1 MNVRSKIYAAYES
14 VPDALYIVGRDRSI
28 VFANQHAEHL
38 FGYEPGQIVG
48 VEIEALIPK
57 RYRQRHAEV
66 HAEFSVDPAVRTMGF
81 GRELFAL
88 RSDGREFPV
97 EIGIGPADGGECF
110 VAVVRDITSLA
121 ENQRRDS
128 RCCHWG

>member
-1 MNVRSKIYAAYES
+1 MNVGSQSYAAYES
-14 VPDALYIVGRDRSI
+14 VPDALLVVGRDGSI
-28 VFANQHAEHL
+28 VFANQHAERL
-38 FGYEPGQIVG
+38 FGYESGQLVS
-48 VEIEALIPK
+48 VEIEALIPE

-66 HAEFSVDPAVRTMGF
+66 RAEFSVDPAVRPMGY
-81 GRELFAL
+81 GRELFAR

-121 ENQRRDS
+121 ENRRRDS